1 MRARLKKWGNSLALR
16 VPSGLLTE
24 LDLSENSIVDL
35 TAENGKLIVA
45 PLKKSRWKY
54 SLEELLEGIEEG
66 NIHPET
72 DWGCAVGEEEW

>member
-35 TAENGKLIVA
+35 TAENG
-45 PLKKSRWKY
+45 
-54 SLEELLEGIEEG
+54 
-66 NIHPET
+66 
-72 DWGCAVGEEEW
+72 

>member
-1 MRARLKKWGNSLALR
+1 MRARLKKWGNSLAVR

-24 LDLSENSIVDL
+24 IDLSENSIVDL

-45 PLKKSRWKY
+45 PLKKKRWKY
-54 SLEELLEGIEEG
+54 SLEELLEGIGEE

-72 DWGCAVGEEEW
+72 DWGCAVGVEEW